1 MSSNA
6 NDFNHD
12 FHVSFTPEEHKKG
25 NGEVYYNYGITGFP
39 AEEAPGISLFSR
51 NDAGETFPHL
61 LELQS
66 RR

>member
-51 NDAGETFPHL
+51 NDAGEIFPHL
-61 LELQS
+61 LDLQS